1 MLPST
6 RINESFPEATSSWG
20 PTQPNSSFSQSPALY
35 IYVLDCRL
43 GLGLPITML
52 WNDIPFA
59 FGNGTTFVIIYPT
72 FLSSPSFVL
81 LNKWGISEIVQTRSY
96 HYYFLGTI
104 SFVFNN
110 HILLIITMDV
120 DIQCIESHFE
130 PFKKWTHYS
139 FNI

>member
-1 MLPST
+1 MNHSPK
-6 RINESFPEATSSWG
+6 RRRRGGQSS
-20 PTQPNSSFSQSPALY
+20 PTLASARVQLCTF
-35 IYVLDCRL
+35 YVLDFGL

-59 FGNGTTFVIIYPT
+59 FGNGTTFIIIYPT

-120 DIQCIESHFE
+120 NIQCISCHFE